1 MIVVA
6 VIAISAFGYFVPTA
20 PKSPNQVALDKTI
33 AYFVHNYDPRVGL
46 IPETPGGNTYWL
58 YSDNY
63 LASLSL
69 SRYDSS
75 NQSTTNFALAISQ
88 ALGGYAATLPQSDVV
103 SQYTALNSTS
113 ATFSCPLT
121 FLLSWSAPPSGQ
133 PPGPGSATIETTAN
147 NGNSS
152 CASQNYADTLLLQA
166 IYCDRVRSNTSAI
179 MCLPTAY
186 LQKTAGLFDGTGF
199 ADVAFTNTN
208 SSSKGVYQTYKL
220 ALYVIASTC
229 LGVSSTDTNLPT
241 IEGLMLHLQDNST
254 GGFYSGYTSPGNHGS
269 TVVNTE
275 TTALASLAL
284 KAMLDPSAAC

>member
-1 MIVVA
+1 VVIVVA
-6 VIAISAFGYFVPTA
+6 VIAISAFGYFVPSA
-20 PKSPNQVALDKTI
+20 PKSPNQVALNKTV

-46 IPETPGGNTYWL
+46 ISGTPGGNTYWL

-63 LASLSL
+63 LASLAL
-69 SRYDSS
+69 SRYDSN

-113 ATFSCPLT
+113 AAFSCPLT

-147 NGNSS
+147 NGDSS
-152 CASQNYADTLLLQA
+152 CASQNYADILMLQA
-166 IYCDRVRSNTSAI
+166 ILGHVNGS
-179 MCLPTAY
+179 TAQATIV
-186 LQKTAGLFDGTGF
+186 LQKVRGLFDGTGF
-199 ADVAFTNTN
+199 ADIAFANSN
-208 SSSKGVYQTYKL
+208 SSSRGVYQTYKL

-229 LGVSSTDTNLPT
+229 LGASSTDTSLPT
-241 IEGLMLHLQDNST
+241 IEGLMLHLQENST
-254 GGFYSGYTSPGNHGS
+254 GGFFSGYTSPGNHGS